1 MIDPKI
7 LNPRCLFLNVDV
19 MTWGVVKMYEDSSR
33 CGMWV
38 GVQGCTQGPP
48 EVLRK
53 RAGGRQLALRI

>member
-7 LNPRCLFLNVDV
+7 LNPRCLFLNVNV

-38 GVQGCTQGPP
+38 VVQGCTQGPP

-53 RAGGRQLALRI
+53 RGEGRQQALRI

>member
-1 MIDPKI
+1 M
-7 LNPRCLFLNVDV
+7 DV
-19 MTWGVVKMYEDSSR
+19 MTWGVVKMYEDASR

-53 RAGGRQLALRI
+53 RGEGRQQALRI

>member
-7 LNPRCLFLNVDV
+7 LNPRCLFLNVNV
-19 MTWGVVKMYEDSSR
+19 MTRSVVKMYEASSR

-38 GVQGCTQGPP
+38 VVQGGTQGLP

-53 RAGGRQLALRI
+53 RGEGRQLALRI